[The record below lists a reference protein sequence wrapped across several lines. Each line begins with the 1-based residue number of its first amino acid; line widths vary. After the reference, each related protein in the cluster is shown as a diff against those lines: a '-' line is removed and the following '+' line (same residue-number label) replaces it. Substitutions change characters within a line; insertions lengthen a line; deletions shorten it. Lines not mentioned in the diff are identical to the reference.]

1 MTIPRDAGPRRSHRL
16 PILVAAIALVAAGTA
31 AWLFP
36 RAFPIVS
43 LEQSLTRDVALARA
57 DSFFR
62 AHDLAPAGARRAVH
76 FRGNDS
82 LRTFVEL
89 AGGGADSL
97 NALVRGRDVAPFSW
111 SVRAFV
117 PRNPREAHVE
127 FAPDGRI
134 IGFARSLAEVDRR
147 PTISAD
153 SGQRL
158 AELALGTWIN
168 DRTDRWRLVS
178 SSYETR
184 KTSGRVDRSYTF
196 ERADRRVGGAPIRAE
211 VVVAGDAAS
220 KVRQYVEIPEGFK
233 RRYAEMR
240 SANELLALLAGLGAL
255 AIVVAGIVFLSKTS
269 RSAVRW
275 REAMIVGGVIGV
287 LTLAAGLNEM
297 TGSWYGYDTAMS
309 PTGFQARIAIGALLT
324 GALTGL
330 LAGFT
335 LAAAEAASRRAF
347 PGQLDWWKLW
357 RYRGTREVA
366 ARVAGGYAVAAIGF
380 AYVACFYLVT
390 RTLLG
395 WWVPSEM
402 LDDPNLIA
410 TPLPWMSG
418 IAMSLNAGVWEETLF
433 RALPLSLLSLWVGQR
448 PGRRWWMA
456 AGIVLTALVFGFAH
470 ANYPSW
476 PPYSRGVEIFL
487 DACFWGVLVV
497 TVGVPVTIIAHF
509 VYDLVLFG
517 LFATSGSAV
526 EYRVSVAMIVLALL
540 APALAVAW
548 AWVRQRGLVTAP
560 DDARFAAFTPS
571 VEDEVVE
578 AIAPRQSHA
587 MTMRARRLAIVA
599 AIIAIAAALGRRSQ
613 PVLGPQFTAGRGR
626 VIATADSV
634 LRARGG
640 DPSSWRRLARTA
652 TDTLGPWPR
661 FLREYKLIPQAR
673 RFATSYIP
681 PTWWTVRYVH
691 TAGPTAQRAEEWRVR
706 VWPDGRPLDARHII
720 PDSAARHVALPAD
733 VRRIA
738 LGALARD
745 RVNTATLMESEY
757 REKALPARHDV
768 TITYTDTAVKLPG
781 GAAARAWVLVAGD
794 EPLMARRGVE
804 LPETFLRADRERQTS
819 NSLTAGLCGMLLAGG
834 IITGA
839 IFVARR
845 RPMLVNDGVLDRRE
859 TIAALGVLVTLAV
872 IGRLNALPST
882 LFSYDTSEPWG
893 RFVGTSL
900 LALVSAIPLAFA
912 TFGAWLGVAAL
923 RRRVGIPMLAGPPSR
938 STSDDMLLSGLGL
951 GSLAYAL
958 SRAGALLPSRG
969 MPSTPST
976 LLDDAAPVLSLLPT
990 LPNAIVF
997 TITVIAVPVLVIAGV
1012 TRNWMLRMLIAVA
1025 MLGLAVGAAVAVAP
1039 ANDVDPARLVLGIT
1053 MIAALAFTLRT
1064 WGARSAW
1071 SWIVAVLVQ
1080 QGLGALRQAVHAP
1093 VWQEQVA
1100 NGLLLILS
1108 CLLVALIVRRTRSA
1122 PARHAANQPAEGAA
1136 GSRSENGESTGIQ
1149 PIY

>member
-1 MTIPRDAGPRRSHRL
+1 MTIPGDA
-16 PILVAAIALVAAGTA
+16 VAARRTWPAILIGVVALVAALAA

-43 LEQSLTRDVALARA
+43 LEQSLTREIALARA

-62 AHDLAPAGARRAVH
+62 AHALAPAGARRAVH
-76 FRGNDS
+76 FQGNDS
-82 LRTFVEL
+82 LRTYVEL

-97 NALVRGRDVAPFSW
+97 NALVRGRDAAPFSW

-134 IGFARSLAEVDRR
+134 IGFSRTLAEADRR

-158 AELALGTWIN
+158 AELALGTWID
-168 DRTDRWRLVS
+168 DRADRWRLVS

-184 KTSGRVDRSYTF
+184 KTSERVDRTYTF
-196 ERADRRVGGAPIRAE
+196 ERTDRRVGGAPIRAE

-220 KVRQYVEIPEGFK
+220 KVRQYVEIPESF
-233 RRYAEMR
+233 RRHYGEMR
-240 SANELLALLAGLGAL
+240 SANELLALLASLGAL
-255 AIVVAGIVFLSKTS
+255 AIVIAGIVFLSKTAQS
-269 RSAVRW
+269 GVRW
-275 REAMIVGGVIGV
+275 REAMIVGAVIGI

-297 TGSWYGYDTAMS
+297 TGSWYGYDTATS
-309 PTGFQARIAIGALLT
+309 PTSFQARIAMGALLT

-335 LAAAEAASRRAF
+335 LAAAEAATRRAF
-347 PGQLDWWKLW
+347 PLQLDWWKLW
-357 RYRGTREVA
+357 RYRGTRDVA

-390 RTLLG
+390 RTVLG

-433 RALPLSLLSLWVGQR
+433 RALPLSLLSLCVGPR

-456 AGIVLTALVFGFAH
+456 AGIVVTALVFGFAH

-487 DACFWGVLVV
+487 DACLWGVLVV
-497 TVGVPVTIIAHF
+497 TVGVPVTVIAHF
-509 VYDLVLFG
+509 AYDLVLFG

-526 EYRVSVAMIVLALL
+526 EYRVSVAIIVLALL
-540 APALAVAW
+540 APALAVTW
-548 AWVRQRGLVTAP
+548 AWVRQRGLSTAP
-560 DDARFAAFTPS
+560 DDAHFAAFRPT
-571 VEDEVVE
+571 VDDEVVE
-578 AIAPRQSHA
+578 AIAPRQSPHA
-587 MTMRARRLAIVA
+587 MTTLARRLAVGA
-599 AIIAIAAALGRRSQ
+599 AIIAAVTALGRSSQ
-613 PVLGPQFTAGRGR
+613 PVLGPQFTTERSR
-626 VIATADSV
+626 VIATADSM
-634 LRARGG
+634 LRARGA
-640 DPSSWRRLARTA
+640 DPARWHRLARTA
-652 TDTLGPWPR
+652 TDTLAAWPR
-661 FLREYKLIPQAR
+661 FLRANKLIPRAR
-673 RFATSYIP
+673 RFATSYVP

-691 TAGPTAQRAEEWRVR
+691 TEGAVAQRAEEWRVR

-720 PDSAARHVALPAD
+720 PDSARRSAALPGD

-738 LGALARD
+738 LGALAREG
-745 RVNTATLMESEY
+745 VNTATLVEAEY
-757 REKALPARHDV
+757 KEKALPSRHDV
-768 TITYTDTAVKLPG
+768 TVTYTDTAVKLPA
-781 GAAARAWVLVAGD
+781 GAAARAWVVVAGD

-819 NSLTAGLCGMLLAGG
+819 HALIAGLCGLLLAGG

-845 RPMLVNDGVLDRRE
+845 RPMLVDDGTLERRE
-859 TIAALGVLVTLAV
+859 TVAIIGTLVLLAIA
-872 IGRLNALPST
+872 GRLNALPST
-882 LFSYDTSEPWG
+882 LFSWDTSEPWG
-893 RFVGTSL
+893 RFVGTTL
-900 LALVSAIPLAFA
+900 LTLVSAIPLAFA
-912 TFGAWLGVAAL
+912 AFGAWLGVAAL

-938 STSDDMLLSGLGL
+938 ATSDDMLLAGLGL

-958 SRAGALLPSRG
+958 SRIGALLPSRG

-976 LLDDAAPVLSLLPT
+976 LLDDAAPALSLLPA
-990 LPNAIVF
+990 LPSAIIF
-997 TITVIAVPVLVIAGV
+997 TVAFIAVPLLVIAGV
-1012 TRNWMLRMLIAVA
+1012 TRNWMLRAVIAAA
-1025 MLGLAVGAAVAVAP
+1025 MIALSLAATIAVAP
-1039 ANDVDPARLVLGIT
+1039 ANDVDPARIALAIAA
-1053 MIAALAFTLRT
+1053 MAALALTLRA
-1064 WGARSAW
+1064 WGTRSAW

-1080 QGLGALRQAVHAP
+1080 QGFGGLRQVVHAP
-1093 VWQEQVA
+1093 VWQERVA
-1100 NGLLLILS
+1100 NGLLLILA
-1108 CLLVALIVRRTRSA
+1108 CVLIALIAQRTRSA
-1122 PARHAANQPAEGAA
+1122 PSLPPEPST
-1136 GSRSENGESTGIQ
+1136 GSTSENGEPPGMQ
-1149 PIY
+1149 QIY